1 MQLKYDRLLLSFA
14 FNVNFSRYSK
24 RVANE
29 QEKLVTA
36 EAAKISKVGRCR
48 LTLSNP
54 S

>member
-1 MQLKYDRLLLSFA
+1 MKPEYDGLLSRFA
-14 FNVNFSRYSK
+14 FNFNLSRCSK
-24 RVANE
+24 RVADE